1 MENKIEQERKA
12 SRKYDLKRIKL
23 KDGKYL
29 VKLTHDNV
37 ARVEAMIRHNSDY
50 SNSSKAENETSSAY
64 WLSKLKDILINNNT
78 NEDYKT
84 VIEHCVEKIDI
95 ENSTHLNADGVG
107 RIEMAE
113 RLYKL
118 DSKMLLKYLKEP
130 KQDNYELIRIL
141 SEPTHPIDSHKH
153 ARRNKSFA
161 SKFCHYACM
170 SFFTGNEQDNFSIFD
185 SILCDAIPLYA
196 DYYNIEISKKFPTS
210 YSEYISVID
219 QIIQKSGDEISRNGF
234 DHLVWY
240 FHKAK

>member
-1 MENKIEQERKA
+1 MENKIQKELKA
-12 SRKYDLKRIKL
+12 SRKYDLKRTKL
-23 KDGKYL
+23 KDGQYL
-29 VKLTHDNV
+29 VRLTQDNV
-37 ARVEAMIRHNSDY
+37 ARVEAMIRQDSNY
-50 SNSSKAENETSSAY
+50 SNSSKAENKTSSAY
-64 WLSKLKDILINNNT
+64 WLDKLKNILINNSTEN
-78 NEDYKT
+78 YKT
-84 VIEHCVEKIDI
+84 VIENCVEKIDI

-107 RIEMAE
+107 RKEMGE
-113 RLYKL
+113 RLCKL
-118 DSKMLLKYLKEP
+118 DSKMLLQYLKEP

-170 SFFTGNEQDNFSIFD
+170 SLFTGNEQDNFSIFD

-210 YSEYISVID
+210 YSEYMSVID
-219 QIIQKSGDEISRNGF
+219 QIIQQSGDEISRNGF